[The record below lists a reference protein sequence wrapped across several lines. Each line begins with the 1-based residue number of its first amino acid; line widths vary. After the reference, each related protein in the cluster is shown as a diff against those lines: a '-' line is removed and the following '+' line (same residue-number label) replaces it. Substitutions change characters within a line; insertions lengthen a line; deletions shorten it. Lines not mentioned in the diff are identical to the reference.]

1 MLFLD
6 TSLLTRHYWTGLLI
20 KQMSAVYTQTQ
31 MILAVPATFNI
42 WCKLCI
48 GTIALP
54 TTDDTSYVRDDINLR
69 PSLEL

>member
-1 MLFLD
+1 
-6 TSLLTRHYWTGLLI
+6 
-20 KQMSAVYTQTQ
+20 MSAVYTQTQ

-69 PSLEL
+69 PSLELWHKTGIQVIEWDIHAIYL